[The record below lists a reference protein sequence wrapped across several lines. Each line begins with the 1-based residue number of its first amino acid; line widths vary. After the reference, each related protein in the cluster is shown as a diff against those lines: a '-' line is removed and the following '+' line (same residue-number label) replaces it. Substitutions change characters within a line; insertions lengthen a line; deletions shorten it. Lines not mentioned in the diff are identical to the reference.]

1 MQPKLVWLIAHG
13 DAARGH
19 NWNLMRDLRA
29 DGIAADMDV
38 SGRSVK
44 AQFKVADREKAA
56 YCVVV
61 GENELA
67 AGTVVLK
74 ELQSGEQQTVPKAE
88 LFERLARVE

>member
-1 MQPKLVWLIAHG
+1 
-13 DAARGH
+13 
-19 NWNLMRDLRA
+19 
-29 DGIAADMDV
+29 V

-44 AQFKVADREKAA
+44 AQFKVADRERAA

-74 ELQSGEQQTVPKAE
+74 DLATGEQSTVTRAE
-88 LFERLARVE
+88 LPSRLSVKD

>member
-1 MQPKLVWLIAHG
+1 MLE
-13 DAARGH
+13 
-19 NWNLMRDLRA
+19 LRA
-29 DGIAADMDV
+29 ADIACDMDV

-61 GENELA
+61 GDNELA

-74 ELQSGEQQTVPKAE
+74 ELASGEQSTVPRGE
-88 LFERLARVE
+88 LPTRFGR